1 MNTRGRTKVLFASDH
16 PVLAFDRC
24 LTEAAELPLREGV
37 LECYLRE
44 NALSVF
50 RWD

>member
-1 MNTRGRTKVLFASDH
+1 VLFASDH
-16 PVLAFDRC
+16 PVLSFERC

-37 LECYLRE
+37 LARYLRD
-44 NALSVF
+44 NALAVF